1 MRKKCSRF
9 NLEEVEKTVLLGVIC
24 NEILKS
30 NMKICNRE
38 MQNVT
43 NIIIYNSAAI
53 GSKNKHKYSYHSC
66 FVTSPCICY

>member
-43 NIIIYNSAAI
+43 NIIIYNSAAQSGVKI
-53 GSKNKHKYSYHSC
+53 NINIHIIAVS
-66 FVTSPCICY
+66 